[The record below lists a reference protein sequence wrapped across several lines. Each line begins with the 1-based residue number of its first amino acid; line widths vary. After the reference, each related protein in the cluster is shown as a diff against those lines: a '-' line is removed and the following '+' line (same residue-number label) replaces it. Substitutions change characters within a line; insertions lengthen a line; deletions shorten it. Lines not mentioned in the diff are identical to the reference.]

1 MDTENDFENNNIL
14 RIFINILDDFLE
26 LIYKYFQNQIHC
38 QSIRKSYLFYIF
50 ILNKKLH
57 SEINFIQ

>member
-14 RIFINILDDFLE
+14 RISINILGDILE

-38 QSIRKSYLFYIF
+38 
-50 ILNKKLH
+50 
-57 SEINFIQ
+57 